1 MEITAEK
8 TQEPSWGPWAGWK
21 VLMLMAHEFFSLLLR
36 SDFVFLV
43 VARGF
48 PRLSPSLW
56 ASLPQTVNGN
66 ILAKD
71 KCVML
76 DI

>member
-1 MEITAEK
+1 
-8 TQEPSWGPWAGWK
+8 
-21 VLMLMAHEFFSLLLR
+21 MLMAHEFFSLLLR

-56 ASLPQTVNGN
+56 ASLLQTVNGN
-66 ILAKD
+66 MYSRLHLKTESFLSKFNKELRTYATKNCI
-71 KCVML
+71 
-76 DI
+76 INS